1 MNDYADCG
9 AGRHSALTLALS
21 QRERGLV
28 PALACFLASSVMLVI
43 AGCGGPAP
51 TAATRPPVVYVCTET
66 QEAFV
71 GTARRTPAAN
81 PDTGRDTLV
90 PALYNPEAGRWQAM
104 PPLDVL
110 DGNPGGVVSK
120 NSDRRLTPDGP
131 TDGLRRL
138 ADG

>member
-1 MNDYADCG
+1 MTGSDECVAEWGQVEDTMR
-9 AGRHSALTLALS
+9 AILFVAAAVLISTD
-21 QRERGLV
+21 
-28 PALACFLASSVMLVI
+28 
-43 AGCGGPAP
+43 GCGGPAP
-51 TAATRPPVVYVCTET
+51 ATRPPVVYVCTET
-66 QEAFV
+66 HEVFV
-71 GTARRTPAAN
+71 GAARRTPAAN